1 MEHWCAKYAQNL
13 GFSQKPACE
22 KTTLNEDLILYSLFF
37 MKSHDLFHGASMRVW
52 MDGMSIVGLD
62 LAGVETRP
70 TGFCILENMNVKTC
84 VVYEDGEI
92 TEKIQET
99 KPRIV
104 AIDAPLSLPAGRK
117 SIDQRTDT
125 HLRECDKEL
134 LRRRIKFFPVTLGP
148 MRKLTSRGIRL
159 REILESAHFNVIEVY
174 PGGAQ
179 DILGIPRKQQG
190 LDKLRS
196 GLKKLQIKGIAN
208 TMSADELDAITCAY
222 VGKLY
227 LEGKTLTYGTDDQT
241 IIMPSS

>member
-1 MEHWCAKYAQNL
+1 
-13 GFSQKPACE
+13 
-22 KTTLNEDLILYSLFF
+22 
-37 MKSHDLFHGASMRVW
+37 
-52 MDGMSIVGLD
+52 MSIVGLD

-70 TGFCILENMNVKTC
+70 TGFCVLKNMNVKTC
-84 VVYEDGEI
+84 AVYEDKEI
-92 TEKIQET
+92 IERIRET

-117 SIDQRTDT
+117 SIDQRTAT

-159 REILESAHFNVIEVY
+159 KEILESAHFKVIEVY

-208 TMSADELDAITCAY
+208 TVSADELDAITCAY